1 MWNAL
6 KRIIIANPMGIFI
19 YGIITKWYLLVTI
32 SALVVVFW
40 VLKGL
45 GQAGVFHAAE
55 TIVSKALSES
65 KAVAQYCVPKIAN
78 ISDFIECVN
87 NPPEYREDENARKL
101 HKALETILPEN
112 MYPAHA
118 NPYDA
123 NPDIPDPSKSN

>member
-19 YGIITKWYLLVTI
+19 YGIITKWYLIVTV

-45 GQAGVFHAAE
+45 SQAGILDAAE

-78 ISDFIECVN
+78 VSDFIKCVN
-87 NPPEYREDENARKL
+87 NPPKYTEDENAQKL
-101 HKALETILPEN
+101 NKALETILPEN
-112 MYPAHA
+112 MFPAQD
-118 NPYDA
+118 NPYDETA
-123 NPDIPDPSKSN
+123 TNGNKNN